1 MLEKPLFK
9 LKAIILSVSLIV
21 WITFDQ
27 LTKIW
32 AIESIKGLPA
42 SYHLGGIVQIVY
54 AENRRAW
61 GGLGDNWPEF
71 LRMSFLIYIPM
82 IFLIGIAVYVLANK
96 KVKLYE
102 ATYLSFIVAGGIG
115 NLIDRI
121 RFDYVVDFMYIGYKS
136 LGTNIFNIADVVIM
150 IGFFG
155 IFGLNIKE
163 WKASKL

>member
-1 MLEKPLFK
+1 MTDKPL
-9 LKAIILSVSLIV
+9 LKIKAVILSLSLFI
-21 WITFDQ
+21 WIALDQ
-27 LTKIW
+27 ITKIW
-32 AIESIKGLPA
+32 AIESIKGMPA
-42 SYHLGGIVQIVY
+42 SYYLGGLVQIVY
-54 AENRRAW
+54 AENRGAW
-61 GGLGDNWPEF
+61 GGLGDSWPEF
-71 LRMSFLIYIPM
+71 LRLSFLIYIPM
-82 IFLIGIAVYVLANK
+82 IFLLGIAIYVLVNK

-121 RFDYVVDFMYIGYKS
+121 RYDYVVDFMYIGYKS

-163 WKASKL
+163 WRASKV